1 MNILLVKLLSA
12 LYAWSLEHGSPELT
26 QALDRAT
33 GCAER
38 L

>member
-12 LYAWSLEHGSPELT
+12 LYAWSLEHGTRELT
-26 QALDRAT
+26 KALDKAI